1 MDVSKQMA
9 GKWGA
14 RRWQRWGLAAAG
26 ACLALSGLAAWS
38 ADRWNPGSA
47 GTLPAP
53 DYTQPDAWA
62 ARPGLDSHANDT
74 PAGVPR
80 AEDPAVD
87 VFFIHPT
94 TYLKPVIG
102 NAPYDAGGFTRSQLD
117 AAVLKFQASVFNGC
131 CHIYA
136 PRYRQSSLRAITS
149 DDAQSHAADEIAY
162 SDVARAF
169 EQFLHDIHGR
179 PFIIASHSQGSI
191 HALRLLQDKVM
202 GTPLQQ
208 RLVVAYLPGVALPL
222 DIEARGLPVCRSATA
237 TRCVV
242 SWNSVRRGHDDIR
255 RRESAEIWWDGRYQ
269 TIAGRPMVC
278 VNPLDWRLGG
288 DAPAQDNLGAVY
300 SAGREQPIPAPE
312 PAVTAARCNH
322 GLLEVDPRPEDRRH
336 FSDILTLGGVYHDFD
351 YALYYMN
358 IRDNVAQRI
367 AAFEGHGTST
377 GSE

>member
-1 MDVSKQMA
+1 MSKRTT
-9 GKWGA
+9 GKGGSGWRRRWGA
-14 RRWQRWGLAAAG
+14 ALAG
-26 ACLALSGLAAWS
+26 ACLALSGVAVWSCAWADDGAAS
-38 ADRWNPGSA
+38 D
-47 GTLPAP
+47 LPAP
-53 DYTQPDAWA
+53 DYTQPGAWA

-74 PAGVPR
+74 PAGVSR
-80 AEDPAVD
+80 AQDPQVD

-117 AAVLKFQASVFNGC
+117 VAVLRFQASVFNGC
-131 CHIYA
+131 CRIYA

-191 HALRLLQDKVM
+191 HALRLLQDKVI

-208 RLVVAYLPGVALPL
+208 RLVAAYLPGVALPL
-222 DIEARGLPVCRSATA
+222 DIEARGLPVCRSAAA

-242 SWNSVRRGHDDIR
+242 SWNSVRRGHDDVR

-288 DAPAQDNLGAVY
+288 DAPARDNLGAVY

-312 PAVTAARCNH
+312 PAVTAARCNN
-322 GLLEVDPRPEDRRH
+322 GLLEVDPRPADRRH
-336 FSDILTLGGVYHDFD
+336 FRDILTLGGVYHDFD

-367 AAFEGHGTST
+367 AAF
-377 GSE
+377 GSEAAASGSK